1 MLSKL
6 HFCSRLGVCST
17 SSPTIYISLSFSDFF
32 IFFFYLLSF
41 SFSSRL
47 HSKKITELDYLGM
60 NYSAH
65 LSYVFMIA
73 TGLYIYFHI
82 FLDLLGILLI
92 DFVPLS
98 DFIFSFSLRRI

>member
-1 MLSKL
+1 
-6 HFCSRLGVCST
+6 
-17 SSPTIYISLSFSDFF
+17 
-32 IFFFYLLSF
+32 
-41 SFSSRL
+41 
-47 HSKKITELDYLGM
+47 M